1 MTSRRL
7 SSRAAVFVFGMAVG
21 AALFWLVQHAPP
33 MDWRAAAPPLAQV
46 PLVIRKDAKGDGHFG
61 APRSGNLA
69 HRGVDLEAP
78 VGSPVLAIRSGRVVE
93 TGRHRGRG
101 LYVELEHSHSLR
113 SLYAHLQTIDVA
125 AGERVH
131 QGQRIGRVG
140 KTGNARSSLI
150 TPHLHLEVSQDGTL
164 IDPAQLGLVFVE
176 PAHETANVDAVGG
189 EGQ

>member
-1 MTSRRL
+1 MTSRRV
-7 SSRAAVFVFGMAVG
+7 SSRKAVFVCGVVSG
-21 AALFWLVQHAPP
+21 ATLLWIFQRVPP
-33 MDWRAAAPPLAQV
+33 MDWRAAAPPLAQG

-78 VGSPVLAIRSGRVVE
+78 VGSPVLAIRSGRAVE

-101 LYVELEHSHSLR
+101 LYIELEHSPGLR

-125 AGERVH
+125 AGERVR
-131 QGQRIGRVG
+131 QGQRIGSVG
-140 KTGNARSSLI
+140 KTGNARHPWI
-150 TPHLHLEVSQDGTL
+150 TPHLHLEVSRNGTL